1 MTDEQSIVVVLGTA
15 QDAGLPQLG
24 CNCSNCSK
32 AISNQRFR
40 RLVSSLGIFNTI
52 TGKSY
57 IIDATPNLTE
67 QVRLLNKIKSKFLN
81 KSNYSLKN
89 ITGTNEFELSGIFL
103 SHAHIGHYLGLVQL
117 GKEALCANKIPV
129 YATSSM
135 IKFLNAN
142 SPFNDLI
149 INKNIIPNEIK
160 IDKKFII
167 NQSLSLTPFFVQ
179 HRHEH
184 SDTVGFYISGSKK
197 ELLYIPDM
205 DVLSQDV
212 LDRIS
217 DADIAI
223 IDGTFYDKSE
233 LSTYHDF
240 QKVSHPTIKESM
252 QILKTI
258 TKGTSIY
265 YTHFNHT
272 NPVLDSKSEVL
283 NEIKANGLKL
293 VHKGQAFKI

>member
-1 MTDEQSIVVVLGTA
+1 MTDEQSIVIVLGTT

-24 CNCSNCSK
+24 CNCTNCSR
-32 AISNQRFR
+32 AISNQHFR
-40 RLVSSLGIFNTI
+40 RLVSSLGIFNPT

-67 QVRLLNKIKSKFLN
+67 QVGLLNKIKSKFLN
-81 KSNYSLKN
+81 KNYYSIKN
-89 ITGTNEFELSGIFL
+89 IAGTNEFELSGIFL
-103 SHAHIGHYLGLVQL
+103 THAHIGHYLGLVHL
-117 GKEALCANKIPV
+117 GKEAFCANKIPI

-160 IDKKFII
+160 IDKKCVI
-167 NQSLSLTPFFVQ
+167 NQSLSLTPFSVQ

-184 SDTVGFYISGSKK
+184 SDTVGFSISGSKK

-205 DVLSQDV
+205 DVLSQDI

-217 DADIAI
+217 EADIAI

-233 LSTYHDF
+233 LGTRKDF
-240 QKVSHPTIKESM
+240 QEVSHPTIKDSI
-252 QILKTI
+252 QVLGTL
-258 TKGTSIY
+258 TKETRIY

-272 NPVLDSKSEVL
+272 NPVLDSKSEAV
-283 NEIKANGLKL
+283 NEIKASGLKL
-293 VHKGQAFKI
+293 VHEGQAFKI

>member
-15 QDAGLPQLG
+15 QDAGVPQLG
-24 CNCSNCSK
+24 CNCTNCRRV
-32 AISNQRFR
+32 ISNQRFR
-40 RLVSSLGIFNTI
+40 RLVSSLGIFNPT

-67 QVRLLNKIKSKFLN
+67 QVGLLNKIKSKYPN
-81 KSNYSLKN
+81 RRNNSIIN
-89 ITGTNEFELSGIFL
+89 IGESNEFGLSGVFL
-103 SHAHIGHYLGLVQL
+103 THAHIGHYLGLVQL
-117 GKEALCANKIPV
+117 GKEALCAHKIPV

-149 INKNIIPNEIK
+149 INENIISKEIK
-160 IDKKFII
+160 QNKKCLI
-167 NQSLSLTPFFVQ
+167 NQSLSLTPFSVQ

-184 SDTVGFYISGSKK
+184 SDTVGFSISGSKK

-205 DVLSQDV
+205 DVLSQDI
-212 LDRIS
+212 LYRIS
-217 DADIAI
+217 NADIAI

-233 LSTYHDF
+233 LGPRRDI
-240 QKVSHPTIKESM
+240 QEVSHPTIKESM
-252 QILKTI
+252 QALRTF
-258 TKGTSIY
+258 TKETRIY

-272 NPVLDSKSEVL
+272 NPVLDSKSEAV

-293 VHKGQAFKI
+293 VYKGQAFKI